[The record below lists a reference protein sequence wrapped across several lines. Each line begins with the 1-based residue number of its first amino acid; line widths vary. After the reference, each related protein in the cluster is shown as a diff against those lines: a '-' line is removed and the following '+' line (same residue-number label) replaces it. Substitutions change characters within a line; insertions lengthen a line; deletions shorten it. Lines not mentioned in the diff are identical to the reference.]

1 MAARRVERQHG
12 SLTSQGAHGPAV
24 THAWSPTVDMEG
36 WFCSDCKSLNGQRMT
51 RCYSCNT
58 PRKFAEAAVMRRSGE
73 IVTTSPAVT
82 PVPATDG
89 SATPVILGRGA
100 RPVPPD
106 LSHYRPSTS
115 LDVPVMLLLALCVGH
130 AALTMMLVTTRG
142 GVFGLAATLVGGSD
156 YPMSWFLPLVASR
169 FTLLAVTAAL
179 WFAWFD
185 RVLQNVP
192 VLTGMWP
199 ENSRQGA
206 VGWWL
211 VPGANLVR
219 GPRVVGDVFD
229 RLTVPGSPGLW
240 LLAIWAASFI
250 GAFVVPAIANRV
262 LAFAPL
268 PEDAYRQ
275 LAGLVSMV
283 GQTLEIVAGLLAIGI
298 VITLEH
304 AQQVR
309 HRRALDGDDAVT
321 PPAATIPEP
330 STGGLSWSATR
341 DGHPRETTE
350 VVEPAP
356 LPTRQLAP
364 LVAAV
369 VLVVAMSMTGAAL
382 GNGLRP
388 VVRDDPAVFDV
399 PYPLLPTPTPASAV
413 PTSPAQA
420 VARRGNPRVD

>member
-1 MAARRVERQHG
+1 
-12 SLTSQGAHGPAV
+12 
-24 THAWSPTVDMEG
+24 MEG

-58 PRKFAEAAVMRRSGE
+58 PRRFAEAAVVRRSGE
-73 IVTTSPAVT
+73 IVTTGPAVT

-89 SATPVILGRGA
+89 SATPVILGGSA

-106 LSHYRPSTS
+106 LSHFRPSAS
-115 LDVPVMLLLALCVGH
+115 LAFTVMLLLALCVGH

-142 GVFGLAATLVGGSD
+142 GVFGLAVTLVGGSD
-156 YPMSWFLPLVASR
+156 YPLSWFLPLVASR

-192 VLTGMWP
+192 VLTGTWP

-229 RLTVPGSPGLW
+229 RLAVPGGPGLW

-262 LAFAPL
+262 VAFAPL
-268 PEDAYRQ
+268 PEDTYQQ
-275 LAGLVSMV
+275 LVGLVSMV
-283 GQTLEIVAGLLAIGI
+283 GQALEIVAGLLAIGI

-309 HRRALDGDDAVT
+309 HRRALAGTDPVT
-321 PPAATIPEP
+321 PSPPPPTAPVPAP
-330 STGGLSWSATR
+330 GGLAWSAIS
-341 DGHPRETTE
+341 DSHPDETTKRTE
-350 VVEPAP
+350 TTP
-356 LPTRQLAP
+356 LSRRQLVP
-364 LVAAV
+364 LIGAV

-399 PYPLLPTPTPASAV
+399 PFHLRPTPTPASAV
-413 PTSPAQA
+413 PTSPIQPE
-420 VARRGNPRVD
+420 VPRGNPRVE